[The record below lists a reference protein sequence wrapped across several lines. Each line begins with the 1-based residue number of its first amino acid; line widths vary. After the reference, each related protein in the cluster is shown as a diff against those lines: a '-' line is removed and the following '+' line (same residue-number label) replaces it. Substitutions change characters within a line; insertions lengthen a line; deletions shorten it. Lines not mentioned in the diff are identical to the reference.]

1 MNQKELAQA
10 LGISP
15 GMVSRLAKRGMPT
28 DSLQRAQRWR
38 KRHLEPGRVKGSRF
52 DPNAVPDAQPPAPA
66 REQSP
71 AAAPAPIETLARLAA
86 QIEALAQA
94 ASAELIEAGGCAE
107 WVDLE
112 PLRCALREWPTEAIP
127 LAPAMPL
134 RVWLALNEFCLLRRS
149 PLWQYPHQGEC
160 MGVARLAQV
169 AGIASNGTSFFVSA
183 CDDPERY
190 DWRNW
195 SDDGESD
202 ADTVTTSSPARVS
215 PDSYPAELS

>member
-1 MNQKELAQA
+1 MTQKELAQA

-38 KRHLEPGRVKGSRF
+38 KRHLEPGRVKGARF
-52 DPNAVPDAQPPAPA
+52 DPNAVLDAQTHAPA

-71 AAAPAPIETLARLAA
+71 AAAPSPIENLVRLAA
-86 QIEALAQA
+86 KMQALAQA
-94 ASAELIEAGGCAE
+94 ANAELIEVGGRGE
-107 WVDLE
+107 LVDLE
-112 PLRCALREWPTEAIP
+112 PLRCALREWPTEVVA
-127 LAPAMPL
+127 LAPPMPL
-134 RVWLALNEFCLLRRS
+134 RVWLALNEFCLPRRS
-149 PLWQYPHQGEC
+149 PLWQYPNRDEP

-190 DWRNW
+190 DWRSW
-195 SDDGESD
+195 GGED
-202 ADTVTTSSPARVS
+202 
-215 PDSYPAELS
+215 

>member
-52 DPNAVPDAQPPAPA
+52 DPNAVPDAQTSAPA

-71 AAAPAPIETLARLAA
+71 AAAPSPIENLVRLAA
-86 QIEALAQA
+86 KMQALAQA
-94 ASAELIEAGGCAE
+94 ANAELIEVGGCVELA
-107 WVDLE
+107 DLE
-112 PLRCALREWPTEAIP
+112 PLRCAMRAWPTEAIST
-127 LAPAMPL
+127 APALPL

-149 PLWQYPHQGEC
+149 PLWQYPNRDEP

-190 DWRNW
+190 DWRSW
-195 SDDGESD
+195 GDDEEGD
-202 ADTVTTSSPARVS
+202 ADTVTAIPARVS
-215 PDSYPAELS
+215 PDSHPARLS

>member
-52 DPNAVPDAQPPAPA
+52 DPAAASAVQTPAPA
-66 REQSP
+66 P
-71 AAAPAPIETLARLAA
+71 ALSPIENLVRLAA
-86 QIEALAQA
+86 KMQALAQA
-94 ASAELIEAGGCAE
+94 ANAELIEVGGCVE
-107 WVDLE
+107 LVDLE
-112 PLRCALREWPTEAIP
+112 PLRCAMRAWPTEAIST
-127 LAPAMPL
+127 APALPL

-149 PLWQYPHQGEC
+149 PLWQYPNRDEP

-190 DWRNW
+190 DWRSW
-195 SDDGESD
+195 GDED
-202 ADTVTTSSPARVS
+202 
-215 PDSYPAELS
+215 